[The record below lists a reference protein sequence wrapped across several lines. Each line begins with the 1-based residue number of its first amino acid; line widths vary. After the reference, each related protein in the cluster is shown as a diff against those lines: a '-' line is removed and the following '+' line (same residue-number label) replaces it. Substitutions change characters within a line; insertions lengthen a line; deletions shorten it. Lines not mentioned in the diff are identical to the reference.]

1 MRGCLVAA
9 VFCFVAPLFAG
20 MPAATPDTADE
31 HFARAGKLG
40 QEGKLAQAEAEYQ
53 AGLKLRP
60 NDTQA
65 CNNLGV
71 LYFQQRKLP
80 QAIAAF
86 ERARQLDVHNAE
98 VAFNLGLALYQS
110 GKARRAIGYLEDA
123 LRGGAHADETHY
135 LLGVCWFE
143 LKHWRRSA
151 TELEL
156 DRKSVV

>member
-1 MRGCLVAA
+1 MRGCSAG
-9 VFCFVAPLFAG
+9 VFFFVATLSVAVL
-20 MPAATPDTADE
+20 AASPDTADE

-53 AGLKLRP
+53 TGLKLRP
-60 NDTQA
+60 DDTQA

-86 ERARQLDVHNAE
+86 ERARQLDIHNAE

-110 GKARRAIGYLEDA
+110 GN
-123 LRGGAHADETHY
+123 
-135 LLGVCWFE
+135 
-143 LKHWRRSA
+143 
-151 TELEL
+151 
-156 DRKSVV
+156 

>member
-1 MRGCLVAA
+1 MRRRFRAAVFFLVAA
-9 VFCFVAPLFAG
+9 LSATAL
-20 MPAATPDTADE
+20 AASPDTADE

-71 LYFQQRKLP
+71 LHFQQRKLP

-86 ERARQLDVHNAE
+86 ERSRPSAFHTTA
-98 VAFNLGLALYQS
+98 VAFNSGPALYQS
-110 GKARRAIGYLEDA
+110 R
-123 LRGGAHADETHY
+123 
-135 LLGVCWFE
+135 
-143 LKHWRRSA
+143 
-151 TELEL
+151 
-156 DRKSVV
+156 